1 MCRPTPA
8 LKKVTYQ
15 WSEPVFLVL
24 SVTPSIARAISL
36 VSREGGKGLFPKT
49 ININRKMMVPFPV
62 SASFFIGARVM
73 RKFRQGVFSGT
84 VSHVIEDEGT
94 TVWHA
99 VYDDF
104 DSEDL
109 TDNELYDAIYYHPL
123 LDSSSD
129 LVLPSV
135 GDFVWYSFDRLPRLG
150 QVVSLD
156 PTTARPV
163 TVRIYVPRAGNNS
176 LPLAAYKPKPQG
188 DEDREASG
196 CFDSLHLS
204 QIRFGFKSL
213 TGGGKLPV
221 SAKKR
226 LRSCLRR

>member
-1 MCRPTPA
+1 M
-8 LKKVTYQ
+8 
-15 WSEPVFLVL
+15 W
-24 SVTPSIARAISL
+24 
-36 VSREGGKGLFPKT
+36 
-49 ININRKMMVPFPV
+49 
-62 SASFFIGARVM
+62 
-73 RKFRQGVFSGT
+73 KFKQGVVSGT
-84 VSHVIEDEGT
+84 VTHVIEDEGT

-109 TDNELYDAIYYHPL
+109 SANELYDAVYYHPM

-163 TVRIYVPRAGNNS
+163 TVRVFVPRSGDKS

-188 DEDREASG
+188 DEDRDASG

-213 TGGGKLPV
+213 SGNGKL
-221 SAKKR
+221 SAAAKKR
-226 LRSCLRR
+226 LRSCLRK